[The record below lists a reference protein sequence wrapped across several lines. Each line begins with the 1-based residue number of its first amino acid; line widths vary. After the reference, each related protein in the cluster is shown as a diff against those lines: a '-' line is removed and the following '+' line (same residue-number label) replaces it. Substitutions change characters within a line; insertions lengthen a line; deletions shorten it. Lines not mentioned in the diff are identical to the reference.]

1 MAPHVDRR
9 KGGTSKVRN
18 KEKANVIYIDQ
29 CRSREISCNK
39 ISDDSDKSSRSKSE
53 SKSLDVPESGDQRA
67 PITED
72 EVHSEDEGSPSAN
85 S

>member
-1 MAPHVDRR
+1 M
-9 KGGTSKVRN
+9 KQ
-18 KEKANVIYIDQ
+18 EKANVIYIDQ